1 MSTGTT
7 AGTRAAGS
15 STGSSTGSGWLPSL
29 LRATAVGIAVLG
41 VWDPVW
47 LMPRA
52 SRPLVSVVA
61 SDSAHDRAQLAAV
74 RRQLSTQAT
83 VLDAPLPVAAGT
95 VVVGERLPDG
105 LEAVAFPAVS
115 VPAHGDG
122 GWVAFRRIQAPSR
135 VHLESRITV
144 LATVEAHG
152 GRPQDTVIVSA
163 LSGSTVVAEVRREV
177 TRGRAGA
184 RLTVPLTVV
193 PWGLGVASLRIRA
206 VMAGG
211 VDTVRHDVTV
221 AVDTVRTPV
230 LFFDTRPS
238 WRSTFE
244 RRALARDLRYAV
256 TSRVVTATSA
266 SGVTASRVTASRVTA
281 SRVTGAAPM
290 ALASAVR
297 TGPGGVV
304 VIGAPEAL
312 TAADVRA
319 LEGVLRGG
327 ATVVL
332 LPDHAAPGPVDALLG
347 TGGWRVVTRR
357 SPAVVHGPGVTGAPA
372 DSLRWQGQVI
382 GVPNHLPFGAER
394 LAWLAETGETVVW
407 RVPVGEGMLVVSGVF
422 DAWRTAGS
430 PPTTPAIATTAPG
443 VSGPSTAEVKTAT
456 AVPLPVLGPGDR
468 LPFATDQASGRP
480 APRRPA
486 FPMHAP
492 LWLVP
497 LLACLSAEWWL
508 RRRRGLR

>member
-1 MSTGTT
+1 MD
-7 AGTRAAGS
+7 RA
-15 STGSSTGSGWLPSL
+15 P
-29 LRATAVGIAVLG
+29 
-41 VWDPVW
+41 
-47 LMPRA
+47 
-52 SRPLVSVVA
+52 RPLVSVVA
-61 SDSAHDRAQLAAV
+61 SDSLHDRAQLAAV
-74 RRQLSTQAT
+74 RRRLSAQAT

-95 VVVGERLPDG
+95 VVVGERLPET
-105 LEAVAFPAVS
+105 LPAVAFPAWS

-122 GWVAFRRIQAPSR
+122 PWVAFRRIQAPSR

-144 LATVEAHG
+144 LATVEAHSV
-152 GRPQDTVIVSA
+152 RPQDTVIVSA
-163 LSGSTVVAEVRREV
+163 LSGSTVVAEVRRAVV
-177 TRGRAGA
+177 TRGAGA
-184 RLTVPLTVV
+184 RLTVPLTLA

-211 VDTVRHDVTV
+211 VDTVRHDVAVT
-221 AVDTVRTPV
+221 VDTARTPV
-230 LFFDTRPS
+230 LFYDRRPS

-244 RRALARDLRYAV
+244 RRALARDLRFAV

-266 SGVTASRVTASRVTA
+266 RGVTA

-290 ALASAVR
+290 ELASAMR
-297 TGPGGVV
+297 TGPGGIV

-312 TAADVRA
+312 STADVRA

-357 SPAVVHGPGVTGAPA
+357 SPSVVHGPGVTGAPS

-422 DAWRTAGS
+422 DAWRTAGNT
-430 PPTTPAIATTAPG
+430 PTTPATAMTAPA
-443 VSGPSTAEVKTAT
+443 SPATETATETANAPGTGAVKTAT
-456 AVPLPVLGPGDR
+456 AVPLPVLRPGDP
-468 LPFATDQASGRP
+468 LPVGADRAAAGP